1 MNDSQID
8 FQNDAADYVVKKG
21 DVIWIEYDDHSTV
34 DGHAYIMYKTRDKDN
49 YDTINSMFIKCTSTT
64 VPDSLTDLAA
74 TISVVGVE
82 RYLDVLVRP
91 NSVGSTLPY
100 CEK

>member
-1 MNDSQID
+1 
-8 FQNDAADYVVKKG
+8 
-21 DVIWIEYDDHSTV
+21 
-34 DGHAYIMYKTRDKDN
+34 
-49 YDTINSMFIKCTSTT
+49 MFIKCTSTT

-91 NSVGSTLPY
+91 NRVGSTLPY